1 MNALQVNI
9 NCLCASLIA
18 TTLCACGNGP
28 MDDVTKSTTETTSQD
43 FQAADFVAKEDLR
56 LQPVGSE
63 ELVIPAGTG
72 VSVIE
77 TKVDANRGTL
87 VRLGIDA
94 EEGSFPSDIWVPLDR
109 ALLANLVR
117 EVEEEEEELDE
128 EEKDSLVTK
137 VRRAAGKKMTYCF
150 RYVKRHLMATGQVK
164 NYLPGTSAFMAAKI
178 LPQYGFR
185 NTGHS
190 PSNAREGEVCVYSGG
205 PKGHG
210 HIEVKRNGKWW
221 FGYGFN
227 ASPMQ
232 NRKFIA
238 CFAK

>member
-1 MNALQVNI
+1 MNALRLNI

-18 TTLCACGNGP
+18 ATLCACGNGP
-28 MDDVTKSTTETTSQD
+28 MDEVTKSTTETTSD
-43 FQAADFVAKEDLR
+43 NFQAANFVAQNDLR
-56 LQPVGSE
+56 VEPVGGE
-63 ELVIPAGTG
+63 ELLIPAGTG
-72 VSVIE
+72 VAVIE
-77 TKVDANRGTL
+77 TKVDPNRGTL

-94 EEGSFPSDIWVPLDR
+94 EEGSLPSDIWVPLDR

-117 EVEEEEEELDE
+117 EIEEEEELEE
-128 EEKDSLVTK
+128 EEKDGLVAK
-137 VRRAAGKKMTYCF
+137 VRRATGRGMTYCY

-164 NYLPGTSAFMAAKI
+164 NYLPGSSAYMAAKI

-190 PSNAREGEVCVYSGG
+190 PSSAREGEVCVYSGG
-205 PKGHG
+205 PRGHG

-227 ASPMQ
+227 ASPMK